1 MLDMVLYSWL
11 NANYSFIRFMFKYS
25 PVKLAVS
32 ILLIVF
38 PAIIYVLDR
47 VVAGNAPCLENVC
60 VTTSFFGCCG
70 FVNKYEVKM
79 VLYVIALVSVVWLV
93 GMIVNL
99 FQTKKK
105 TI

>member
-1 MLDMVLYSWL
+1 
-11 NANYSFIRFMFKYS
+11 MFKYS
-25 PVKLAVS
+25 PVKLAIS

-38 PAIIYVLDR
+38 PAIISVLNGA
-47 VVAGNAPCLENVC
+47 VAGNASCLENAC
-60 VTTSFFGCCG
+60 ATSSFFGCCG

-79 VLYVIALVSVVWLV
+79 ALYAIAFLSIVWLV
-93 GMIVNL
+93 GMIANL